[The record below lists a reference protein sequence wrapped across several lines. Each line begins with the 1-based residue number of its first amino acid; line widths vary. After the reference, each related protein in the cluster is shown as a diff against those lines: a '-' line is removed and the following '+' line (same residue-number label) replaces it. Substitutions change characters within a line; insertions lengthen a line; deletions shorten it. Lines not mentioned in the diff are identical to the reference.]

1 MINDFRNISARPRAA
16 EGCAR
21 AMDPTAANIST
32 GVAHNPHSHS
42 THTHTHVHSTVAHI
56 HSTRAHRHESQRM
69 GVGEKERASGKLLP
83 LLFAHPSVSLF
94 LFLFLL
100 LFAAARGAGNVLLW
114 PTSHGFIILTQ
125 YTNCP
130 CWRNCWAA
138 TSAATSTAAARLVYS
153 LLAVTRQGKGDS
165 AVGQTERKEG
175 RNKKEWIEQKASEC
189 TQNEQSRENREL
201 REKERGL

>member
-42 THTHTHVHSTVAHI
+42 THTHTHCTVTHTYMQHTLI
-56 HSTRAHRHESQRM
+56 GTRAREWEWERKSARAESCCPFCLPILQSPS
-69 GVGEKERASGKLLP
+69 AS
-83 LLFAHPSVSLF
+83 PSS
-94 LFLFLL
+94 L

-153 LLAVTRQGKGDS
+153 LLAVTWQGKGDS